1 MLKKLLK
8 YDLKWCYKP
17 LIIFYILAIFFAVVT
32 RIVNM
37 VDNLFIFMIIGKILQ
52 GVIISMLINIIIN
65 NIMRVWSRVI
75 QNLYKDESYLTH
87 TLPISKQTIFT
98 SKVLTAIITLFTSCI
113 AIIATIAIAYLTKD
127 NWNSL
132 KNMLEGTAVFFNS
145 SVTSLIVTMISVIF
159 VELLFV
165 LMVGILGITIG
176 NRFNNGKTIKS
187 IIIGFAIYIFASNS
201 VVVIMYLI
209 GLCNPDIL
217 KLFTNSTEISTEV
230 FKTIM
235 YIQILIYLAYNAIFY
250 LLGNKILK
258 KGVNVE

>member
-1 MLKKLLK
+1 MLKKILK

-17 LIIFYILAIFFAVVT
+17 LMIFYILAIFFAVVT
-32 RIVNM
+32 RIVNII
-37 VDNLFIFMIIGKILQ
+37 DNSFMFMIIGKILQ

-65 NIMRVWSRVI
+65 NFMRVWVRVNI
-75 QNLYKDESYLTH
+75 NLYKDESYLTH
-87 TLPISKQTIFT
+87 TLPTSKQTIYT

-113 AIIATIAIAYLTKD
+113 VVIATIAIAYLTKD
-127 NWNSL
+127 NWKSL
-132 KNMLEGTAVFFNS
+132 KNILEGTAIIFDS
-145 SVTSLIVTMISVIF
+145 SVTSLIVTMTSSIF

-165 LMVGILGITIG
+165 VIAGILGITIG
-176 NRFNNGKTIKS
+176 NRFNNAKTLKS
-187 IIIGFAIYIFASNS
+187 ILIGFAIYIFASNS
-201 VVVIMYLI
+201 VIAIMYLI

-230 FKTIM
+230 LKTIL
-235 YIQILIYLAYNAIFY
+235 YIQIVIYLAYNTFFY